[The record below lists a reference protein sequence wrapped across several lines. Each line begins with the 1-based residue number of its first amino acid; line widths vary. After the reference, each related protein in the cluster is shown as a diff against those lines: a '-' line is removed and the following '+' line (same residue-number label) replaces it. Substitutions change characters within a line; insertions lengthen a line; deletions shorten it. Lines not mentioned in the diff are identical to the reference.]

1 MDRTIRK
8 IKRGLWQQEREII
21 RGLQQRPPVAA
32 RRKEMVMGLTAG
44 LGHE

>member
-1 MDRTIRK
+1 MDRTLRK

-32 RRKEMVMGLTAG
+32 LKRRDGDGSNCRTGA
-44 LGHE
+44 